1 MEFVQTFFSHVWSE
15 RTLTFRY
22 VLAFTAA
29 LMLVACTPPKPEFRG
44 TDLSMV
50 QWGKDVTLTAHTGAR
65 VSTADFR
72 GKVTVLFFGYTHCPD
87 ICTPTLTKLAAVR
100 EALGADADQ
109 VQVLFI
115 TVDPQHDTPKQLAAF
130 VPKFDPSFIGLTGA
144 PAEIGAVAA
153 EYKVAYA
160 HAPARPQQQVL
171 IDHSGGM
178 LVKDR
183 TGRLRLLFKNDMPVA
198 DIAADLRQL
207 LRT

>member
-1 MEFVQTFFSHVWSE
+1 MMHAVRCSS
-15 RTLTFRY
+15 L
-22 VLAFTAA
+22 LLAA
-29 LMLVACTPPKPEFRG
+29 LLLVACTASPPAFRG

-50 QWGKDVTLTAHTGAR
+50 GWGKDVTLTAHTGAR

-87 ICTPTLTKLAAVR
+87 ICAPTLTKLAAVR
-100 EALGADADQ
+100 KALGSDAEK

-115 TVDPQHDTPKQLAAF
+115 TVDPKHDTPKQLAAF
-130 VPKFDPSFIGLTGA
+130 VPKFDPSFIGLTGT

-153 EYKVAYA
+153 EYKVAYSQT
-160 HAPARPQQQVL
+160 PARPQQQVL

-183 TGRLRLLFKNDMPVA
+183 TGKLRLLFKNDMPVA
-198 DIAADLRQL
+198 DMTADLRLL

>member
-1 MEFVQTFFSHVWSE
+1 MMRAVRCSS
-15 RTLTFRY
+15 L
-22 VLAFTAA
+22 LLAA
-29 LMLVACTPPKPEFRG
+29 LVLVACTASPAFRG
-44 TDLSMV
+44 TDLGMV
-50 QWGKDVTLTAHTGAR
+50 EWGKDVTLTAHTGAR

-87 ICTPTLTKLAAVR
+87 ICAPALTKLAAVR
-100 EALGADADQ
+100 KALGPDAEK

-115 TVDPQHDTPKQLAAF
+115 TVDPQHDTPEQLAAF
-130 VPKFDPSFIGLTGA
+130 VPKFDPSFIGLSGT

-160 HAPARPQQQVL
+160 PTPASMSQQVL

-178 LVKDR
+178 LVKDAA
-183 TGRLRLLFKNDMPVA
+183 GKLRLLFKNDMPVA
-198 DIAADLRQL
+198 DMTADLRQL